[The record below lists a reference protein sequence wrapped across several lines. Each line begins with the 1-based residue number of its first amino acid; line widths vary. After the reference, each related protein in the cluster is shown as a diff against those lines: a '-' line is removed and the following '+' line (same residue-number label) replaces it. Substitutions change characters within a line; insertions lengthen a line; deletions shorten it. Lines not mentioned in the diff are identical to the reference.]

1 MMCSNTYSR
10 LQFSNLIPGLAEFLQ
25 HLMQLVLHAL
35 TINLFIL
42 KVLGR
47 ELDLGRG
54 GNILE
59 GQSQELIVLKLHK
72 WDQHRFHYF

>member
-1 MMCSNTYSR
+1 MMCNNTYSR
-10 LQFSNLIPGLAEFLQ
+10 LQFSNLIAGLAKLLQ

-54 GNILE
+54 KNI
-59 GQSQELIVLKLHK
+59 
-72 WDQHRFHYF
+72 